1 MKTFVLAAGLATL
14 MSGAAM
20 AQTTAPA
27 TEGTTAP
34 AAGTEAPIAGSA
46 TPTSGMEGGSPIV
59 MLPEVQ
65 AGAAPAHFLAD
76 DLDDEEVYGAN
87 NEEIG
92 EVEDIILSADGTV
105 AAVVI
110 EVGGFLGIGE
120 KDVLVDW
127 NAIEVAVEGDDIR
140 LLAPT
145 LTREMLEQAE
155 GVDLDTLLV
164 GRN

>member
-1 MKTFVLAAGLATL
+1 MKTTALAAGFALLATT
-14 MSGAAM
+14 AAF
-20 AQTTAPA
+20 AQAPA
-27 TEGTTAP
+27 EPAQPITGTTATGETVPGSLNP
-34 AAGTEAPIAGSA
+34 AAGV
-46 TPTSGMEGGSPIV
+46 EGGSPIIT
-59 MLPEVQ
+59 LPEAQ

-76 DLDDEEVYGAN
+76 DLEGEDVYGAR

-92 EVEDIILSADGTV
+92 EIEDIVLAADGTV

-110 EVGGFLGIGE
+110 EVGGFLGIGQ

-127 NAIEVAVEGDDIR
+127 NALEIAVEGDDLR
-140 LLAPT
+140 VLAPT

-155 GVDLDTLLV
+155 GVDLDVLLV